1 MKKLLL
7 NTTAIFAATLSL
19 NASASMKSANN
30 FKFVG
35 DTQYAELCQAAATN
49 DLDLFKKNVK
59 QHGFRLSTS
68 KDKMISLLANGE
80 HFQCAGQNLV
90 AFSTS
95 RGSHD
100 VADYLTGNEATVE
113 TASTSKYKFVGDRN
127 FKNFCKSAV
136 TNNVG
141 LFKRAVSSQIGRLGF
156 SKQEVIDKVL
166 DADNVTCAGESLSE
180 FFQSREATNV
190 MSYISEKSAK

>member
-1 MKKLLL
+1 MKMLLL
-7 NTTAIFAATLSL
+7 TTICAATLSL
-19 NASASMKSANN
+19 NASASLKSANN

-49 DLDLFKKNVK
+49 DLGLFKKNIK
-59 QHGFRLSTS
+59 QHGFRLSAS
-68 KDKMISLLANGE
+68 KDKMIELLANEE
-80 HFQCAGQNLV
+80 HFQCADQGLV
-90 AFSTS
+90 AFSES
-95 RGSHD
+95 RGSQD
-100 VADYLTGNEATVE
+100 IADYLTGADARVE
-113 TASTSKYKFVGDRN
+113 TASTSKFKFVGDRN

-156 SKQEVIDKVL
+156 SKKEVMDKVL

-180 FFQSREATNV
+180 FFQSREATDV
-190 MSYISEKSAK
+190 MSYITEKTVG

>member
-7 NTTAIFAATLSL
+7 TTICTATLSL
-19 NASASMKSANN
+19 NASASLKSANN

-68 KDKMISLLANGE
+68 KNKMIALLANGD
-80 HFQCAGQNLV
+80 HFQCANQNLV
-90 AFSTS
+90 EFSES
-95 RGSHD
+95 RGSQD
-100 VADYLTGNEATVE
+100 VADYLTGANATVA
-113 TASTSKYKFVGDRN
+113 TASTGQYKFVGDKN
-127 FKNFCKSAV
+127 FQNFCKSAV
-136 TNNVG
+136 TNNVN
-141 LFKRAVSSQIGRLGF
+141 LFKRALSSQIGRIGF
-156 SKQEVIDKVL
+156 SKKEVMDKVL

-190 MSYISEKSAK
+190 MSYITEKSAG

>member
-7 NTTAIFAATLSL
+7 TTICTATLSL
-19 NASASMKSANN
+19 NASASLKSANN

-68 KDKMISLLANGE
+68 KNKMIALLANGD
-80 HFQCAGQNLV
+80 HFQCANQNLV
-90 AFSTS
+90 EFSES
-95 RGSHD
+95 RGSQD
-100 VADYLTGNEATVE
+100 VADYLTGANATVA
-113 TASTSKYKFVGDRN
+113 TASTGQYKFVGDKH
-127 FKNFCKSAV
+127 FQNFCKSAV
-136 TNNVG
+136 TNNVN
-141 LFKRAVSSQIGRLGF
+141 LFKRALSSQIGRIGF
-156 SKQEVIDKVL
+156 SKKEVMDKVL

-190 MSYISEKSAK
+190 MSYITEKSAG

>member
-1 MKKLLL
+1 MKMLLL
-7 NTTAIFAATLSL
+7 TTICAATLSL
-19 NASASMKSANN
+19 NASASLKSANN

-49 DLDLFKKNVK
+49 DLGLFKKNVK
-59 QHGFRLSTS
+59 QHGFRLSAN
-68 KDKMISLLANGE
+68 KDKMIELLANAE
-80 HFQCAGQNLV
+80 HFQCADQGLV
-90 AFSTS
+90 AFSES
-95 RGSHD
+95 RGSQD
-100 VADYLTGNEATVE
+100 IADYLTGADARVE
-113 TASTSKYKFVGDRN
+113 TASTSKFKFVGDRN

-156 SKQEVIDKVL
+156 SKKEVMDKVL

-180 FFQSREATNV
+180 FFQSREATDV
-190 MSYISEKSAK
+190 MSYITEKTVG

>member
-7 NTTAIFAATLSL
+7 STVICAATLSL
-19 NASASMKSANN
+19 NASASLKSANN

-35 DTQYAELCQAAATN
+35 DTEYAELCQAAATN
-49 DLDLFKKNVK
+49 DLGLFKKNVR

-68 KDKMISLLANGE
+68 KSKMLTLLANGDN
-80 HFQCAGQNLV
+80 FQCAGQSLV
-90 AFSTS
+90 AFSES
-95 RGSHD
+95 RGSQD
-100 VADYLTGNEATVE
+100 VADYLTSTAAKVE
-113 TASTSKYKFVGDRN
+113 NASTSKYKFVGDKN

-141 LFKRAVSSQIGRLGF
+141 VFKRAVNSQIGNLGF
-156 SKQEVIDKVL
+156 SKKEVMDRVL

-180 FFQSREATNV
+180 FFQSREASNV
-190 MSYISEKSAK
+190 MNYIAEKSEK